1 MADNTNERGR
11 TADTSPPAQYERPSP
26 ADRLDQDAGGE
37 ERAGDPTSVDSVLAQ
52 ALTTKDQLSNET
64 AEPGDAPGSIT
75 NMESANQDTWDD
87 APETDPF
94 SDDER

>member
-11 TADTSPPAQYERPSP
+11 TRDASPPAQYDRPSP
-26 ADRLDQDAGGE
+26 ADRLDQDTTGEAG
-37 ERAGDPTSVDSVLAQ
+37 AADPASVDNVLDRG
-52 ALTTKDQLSNET
+52 LTMKDDLSNET
-64 AEPGDAPGSIT
+64 AAPGDAPGSIT

>member
-11 TADTSPPAQYERPSP
+11 TADTSPPAQYERQSP
-26 ADRLDQDAGGE
+26 EDRLDQNVAGEGG
-37 ERAGDPTSVDSVLAQ
+37 AADPASIDSVLDRG
-52 ALTTKDQLSNET
+52 LTTKDVLSNET
-64 AEPGDAPGSIT
+64 AVPGDAPGSIT